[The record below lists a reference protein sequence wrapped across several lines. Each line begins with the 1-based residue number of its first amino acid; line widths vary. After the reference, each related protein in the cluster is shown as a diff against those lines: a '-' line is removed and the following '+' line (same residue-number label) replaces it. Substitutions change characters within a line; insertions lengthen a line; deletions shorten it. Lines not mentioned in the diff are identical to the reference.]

1 MYSVKIK
8 VNKNV
13 VRLVSLILLTIL
25 IIPIFRTVIPFVLLL
40 YSIDLFLIFTKKDKW
55 AIYFFIMCCIMQ
67 NLVCIIFSEYLSSFE
82 TQLIVF
88 VKELLVYGF
97 VFVRAFKNICGYKR
111 IRNIDIVALLFVI
124 ISLMYMFFSSV
135 SFTAQILGWRQLA
148 VPIMCFYFGNF
159 ASIKYEE
166 VKDIFHFIIRVTV
179 LLSVIGII
187 MYFLPNKIWDYMG
200 YQQFWRNKTG
210 TNGIVT
216 YSNFYTYDL
225 VNIFGRLKRMVSITA
240 DPLATVHLLSIGLI
254 LMYFNRKQYYMSKLF
269 VIIGIV
275 LGVSKGSLV
284 IIVTTI
290 LVYIYCCKSTKL
302 LKKFLWVVGVCT
314 VVVFNSHMNECV
326 DGLTVNTAVGN
337 HYSSFRYGLENMTLF
352 GNGLGM
358 AGYTASA
365 MGSVIVEKEYS
376 ESFFAVLSAQLGL
389 VGVLLLYGFLS
400 MICFNMAKEYK
411 KTKEIS
417 YVLGIACIF
426 SIMLESVVSSSSI
439 SMLGSGVFFVVAG
452 LINRCNFVEE
462 E

>member
-166 VKDIFHFIIRVTV
+166 VKDIFNAEYEVPKNEHDKLIFGIVNGYNIRHNRAGQNSDYSKEIWYDWMMQYYT
-179 LLSVIGII
+179 SVIIAF
-187 MYFLPNKIWDYMG
+187 YKLKNKHNDID
-200 YQQFWRNKTG
+200 F
-210 TNGIVT
+210 
-216 YSNFYTYDL
+216 
-225 VNIFGRLKRMVSITA
+225 
-240 DPLATVHLLSIGLI
+240 
-254 LMYFNRKQYYMSKLF
+254 
-269 VIIGIV
+269 
-275 LGVSKGSLV
+275 
-284 IIVTTI
+284 
-290 LVYIYCCKSTKL
+290 
-302 LKKFLWVVGVCT
+302 
-314 VVVFNSHMNECV
+314 
-326 DGLTVNTAVGN
+326 
-337 HYSSFRYGLENMTLF
+337 
-352 GNGLGM
+352 
-358 AGYTASA
+358 
-365 MGSVIVEKEYS
+365 
-376 ESFFAVLSAQLGL
+376 
-389 VGVLLLYGFLS
+389 
-400 MICFNMAKEYK
+400 
-411 KTKEIS
+411 
-417 YVLGIACIF
+417 
-426 SIMLESVVSSSSI
+426 
-439 SMLGSGVFFVVAG
+439 
-452 LINRCNFVEE
+452 
-462 E
+462 